1 MPTERQ
7 QKKGKDKW
15 REKIWYSIVT
25 PAFLGE
31 KEIATSPSMGPE
43 NMIGRKIE
51 MPVSDLTGNFK
62 KSNVK
67 VIFKVESCQGTRCMT
82 AFVGHYVNDDSI
94 RRMVRRRKE
103 RIDVIRSEY
112 TQDGYGVTVKVVGVS
127 DTKLTSGKRADIR
140 ILMDRFLGER
150 ISSAN
155 LQDLVG
161 YLIGD
166 EIANDLAKTT
176 RQIYSVKKL
185 EVRKSEVFGYRK
197 PEITTAEPE
206 IPAP

>member
-15 REKIWYSIVT
+15 RDKTWFSILT
-25 PAFLGE
+25 PAYLGE
-31 KEIATSPSMGPE
+31 KEIATSPGMSPE

-67 VIFKVESCQGTRCMT
+67 VIFKVESCQGTRCFT
-82 AFVGHYVNDDSI
+82 SFIGHYVNDDSI

-103 RIDVIRSEY
+103 RIDVIRREY
-112 TQDGYGVTVKVVGVS
+112 TLDGYGLTVKVVGVS
-127 DTKLTSGKRADIR
+127 DIKLASGKRADIR
-140 ILMDRFLGER
+140 LAMDKFLAEK
-150 ISSAN
+150 ISQTN

-166 EIANDLAKTT
+166 EVAGDLASTT
-176 RQIYSVKKL
+176 KQIYAMKKL
-185 EVRKSEVFGYRK
+185 EVRKSEVFGYRE
-197 PEITTAEPE
+197 PQVEAEEPE